1 MSMPVSGVGGY
12 GAVNPYEAYGDYF
25 SGNISG
31 EEAAEMADAVD
42 FDNDLDRAQN
52 LADVRPVEQGADLP
66 VRIEP
71 AEESSESTSDHLRR
85 ELSHVMDDL
94 LDIQG
99 SLWGFSMRREIP
111 VAEPLQM

>member
-1 MSMPVSGVGGY
+1 MSLSVSGGGGY

-71 AEESSESTSDHLRR
+71 AEESSAATSDHIRR
-85 ELSHVMDDL
+85 DLSGVMEDL
-94 LDIQG
+94 TDIQG
-99 SLWGFSMRREIP
+99 SLWGFTLRRSIP
-111 VAEPLQM
+111 YSPLL